1 MREILVKPDIY
12 KFRTFAELSENFA
25 IGERDLVLTT
35 RLLKEKYI
43 EPVMPGLPCLVQEDF
58 GTGEPTEEMIEKMLP
73 AADFDSYDRVIAI
86 GGGTM
91 MDIGKIFAVRRTG
104 SVNDLFFGR
113 APLYR
118 DKKLICVPTTC
129 GTGSEVTMTSVA
141 IVREPGGGTTKL
153 GLLDEKLIADTA
165 VLIPQFI
172 EEIPHKPMAESLI
185 DALIHATESY
195 LSPDRATMTTDTLAE
210 KAIKL
215 ILEAMA
221 AYGKGIDIRKEYAD
235 EMLTAACYAGLAFL
249 SAGCGLVHGMS
260 YPLSGKYF
268 VTHGAANYVFFDAVL
283 KYYDMHDSQS
293 AGAGRSD
300 GCDTKGGSRGGGA
313 QTKMSCFRAM
323 VADALGCD
331 EADAIEALA
340 KAEDA
345 LIPVKTM
352 REYGAEEPDIDQFTK
367 SVFANQMR
375 LVNNAYAPVGPEEV
389 RELYRQVM

>member
-43 EPVMPGLPCLVQEDF
+43 EPAMPGLSCLVQEDF

-283 KYYDMHDSQS
+283 KYYDIHDGQVT
-293 AGAGRSD
+293 GA
-300 GCDTKGGSRGGGA
+300 A
-313 QTKMSCFRAM
+313 QTKMSRFRAM

-331 EADAIEALA
+331 QADAIEALA

-352 REYGAEEPDIDQFTK
+352 SEYGAEEPDIDRFTK

-389 RELYRQVM
+389 RELYRRVL

>member
-1 MREILVKPDIY
+1 MREILIKPDILKY
-12 KFRTFAELSENFA
+12 RTFADFA
-25 IGERDLVLTT
+25 EEFGLGERDLILTT

-43 EPVMPGLPCLVQEDF
+43 DPALAGFADAAGVQCLVQEDF
-58 GTGEPTEEMIEKMLP
+58 GEGEPTEEMIEKMLP
-73 AADFDSYDRVIAI
+73 AVDYDSYDRVIAI

-104 SVNDLFFGR
+104 SVNDLFFR
-113 APLYR
+113 RVDLFR

-141 IVREPGGGTTKL
+141 IVKAPSGGTTKL
-153 GLLDEKLIADTA
+153 GLLDEKIIADTA

-195 LSPDRATMTTDTLAE
+195 LSPDRATITTDTFAE
-210 KAIKL
+210 KAIRM
-215 ILEAMA
+215 ILAAMS
-221 AYGKGIDIRKEYAD
+221 AYKDGVDIRKEYAD
-235 EMLTAACYAGLAFL
+235 EMLTAACYAGIAFL

-283 KYYDMHDSQS
+283 KYYD
-293 AGAGRSD
+293 R
-300 GCDTKGGSRGGGA
+300 CDPTGKIS
-313 QTKMSCFRAM
+313 SFRAM
-323 VADALGCD
+323 IADALGCD
-331 EADAIEALA
+331 EADAIAELA
-340 KAEDA
+340 AAEDA
-345 LIPVKTM
+345 LISVKTM
-352 REYGAEEPDIDQFTK
+352 SECGAVPEDVDYFTE

-389 RELYRQVM
+389 RELYRQVL